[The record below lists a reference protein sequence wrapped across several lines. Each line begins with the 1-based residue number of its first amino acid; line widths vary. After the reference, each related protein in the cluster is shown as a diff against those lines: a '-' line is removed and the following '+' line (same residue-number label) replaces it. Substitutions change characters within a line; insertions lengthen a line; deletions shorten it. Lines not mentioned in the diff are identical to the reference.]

1 MPALP
6 TTPSSG
12 DLTEVGPENASVRT
26 GKLLDA
32 WGIVELLDAG
42 WRWGVAGMILQDP
55 SGALHTVR
63 RRRAKYEVAQIPTDP
78 SHVDP

>member
-1 MPALP
+1 MPSFPQDPPA
-6 TTPSSG
+6 G
-12 DLTEVGPENASVRT
+12 DFSEGGIENAAVRD
-26 GKLLDA
+26 GQLIDA

-63 RRRAKYEVAQIPTDP
+63 RRRAKYEVAPVPTDP
-78 SHVDP
+78 SHRDP